1 MMLRHID
8 ERGAADRIMTALGAV
23 LAAGAVRTRDL
34 GGTSSTM
41 EFADA
46 VARALA

>member
-1 MMLRHID
+1 MQ
-8 ERGAADRIMTALGAV
+8 ALGGV

-34 GGTSSTM
+34 GGSASTR

-46 VARALA
+46 VCKAVEAI